1 MILTFWN
8 FTTIVIFLLFLNSLY
23 CTYHEST
30 SVEQGQ
36 CLGQYLIL
44 EDLPKSTFCTKFIR
58 CSKSERCSCCEVN
71 HLLGLREDKGTYS
84 LSVASPLLSV
94 SASMSHNEIDAWLVD
109 EGCWDWEGSKVYNM
123 EGRMSSE
130 FARAEEPGDW
140 QLSDVQDRVYNIVW
154 LATEKAFVVGTRNLH
169 DLQKQRGTWQLHTG
183 RIVKV
188 QAQIERFSFQL

>member
-1 MILTFWN
+1 
-8 FTTIVIFLLFLNSLY
+8 
-23 CTYHEST
+23 
-30 SVEQGQ
+30 
-36 CLGQYLIL
+36 
-44 EDLPKSTFCTKFIR
+44 
-58 CSKSERCSCCEVN
+58 
-71 HLLGLREDKGTYS
+71 
-84 LSVASPLLSV
+84 
-94 SASMSHNEIDAWLVD
+94 
-109 EGCWDWEGSKVYNM
+109 
-123 EGRMSSE
+123 MSSE